1 MDDAT
6 NARKGRFGLPGL
18 ILFVSGFLG
27 GLAVMPLFTLTD
39 SAPFGLAIMIAF
51 PVLGGLFARHIVL
64 QRGLRPSVGAVLLPV
79 WQGIVFLYVL
89 MTVLAL
95 EAEAVASM
103 GYSWRESFFKPESFF
118 PAVLGRL
125 FRPGKTLD
133 SLQSILPYGCFSI
146 AGIVPKGF
154 SLVLFGLIYAALALL
169 IPLLF
174 VLASFHTLW
183 DDEAG
188 LYLTREESFPV
199 EYREDFKSL
208 RLALKDD
215 GVAESFL
222 PTLSLKPR
230 EKGESYALVTL
241 YRHGKTVGRFFSFW
255 NVKVYGPNGR
265 YRRYTALARVREVSR
280 EAAAE
285 LYERLLA
292 EKKRLKEQMKEK
304 PDETELF
311 EEIEARLE
319 EEKAVTE
326 KTVPEPAMPEEAASP
341 DNQEGIMPANA
352 EAEKPAESEEEIG
365 E

>member
-1 MDDAT
+1 MDDA
-6 NARKGRFGLPGL
+6 NRERKGRFGLPGL
-18 ILFVSGFLG
+18 ILFISGFLG
-27 GLAVMPLFTLTD
+27 GLAIMPLFTLTD

-51 PVLGGLFARHIVL
+51 PMLGGLFARHIVL
-64 QRGLRPSVGAVLLPV
+64 QRGLRPSLGAVLLPI
-79 WQGIVFLYVL
+79 WQGAVFLYVL

-95 EAEAVASM
+95 EAEAVAAL
-103 GYSWRESFFKPESFF
+103 GYGWRESFFKPASFF

-125 FRPGKTLD
+125 FSPGKTLD

-183 DDEAG
+183 EAETG
-188 LYLTREESFPV
+188 LYLTREDCFPV

-215 GVAESFL
+215 SVAEGFL
-222 PTLSLKPR
+222 STVSLKPR
-230 EKGESYALVTL
+230 EKGESYALLTL
-241 YRHGKTVGRFFSFW
+241 YRHGKQIGGFFSLW
-255 NVKVYGPNGR
+255 NVKVYGKNGK
-265 YRRYTALARVREVSR
+265 YRRFTALARVREVSR

-285 LYERLLA
+285 LYARLMQ
-292 EKKRLKEQMKEK
+292 EKKALKQK

-311 EEIEARLE
+311 EEIEARLPD
-319 EEKAVTE
+319 EKAVTE
-326 KTVPEPAMPEEAASP
+326 TAMPAEAAP
-341 DNQEGIMPANA
+341 TDNQEGILPENTGASV
-352 EAEKPAESEEEIG
+352 PAEREEN
-365 E
+365 